1 MSKSALIMWGGWD
14 GHTPKETGELL
25 AGQLKDNGFEVRIE
39 NSLKPLEDGEALKK
53 LNLIV
58 PMWTMGEMSNEQWT
72 GLQQA
77 IHDAGVGLAGLHGGM
92 GDAFR
97 GRVEYQWL
105 VGGQFLGHPYVGEY
119 KVKLT
124 PKAKASPIT
133 QGMPKMFKYSSEQYY
148 MGIDPAVSIL
158 AYTPYKFE
166 GQKCKMPV
174 VWTKTWGKG
183 RVFYSALGHSAEELR
198 KYPEVI
204 AMTTRGMLWAARA

>member
-1 MSKSALIMWGGWD
+1 MGKTALVMWGGWD

-25 AGQLKDNGFEVRIE
+25 AGKLKANGFEVRIE
-39 NSLKPLEDGEALKK
+39 NSLQPLEDGEAVKK

-58 PMWTMGEMSNEQWT
+58 PMWTMGEMSNAQWN
-72 GLQQA
+72 GLHQA
-77 IHDAGVGLAGLHGGM
+77 VHDAGVGLGGVHGGM

-119 KVKLT
+119 TVKLT
-124 PKAKASPIT
+124 AQASPIT
-133 QGMPKMFKYSSEQYY
+133 QGMPKSFKYKSEQYY
-148 MGIDPAVSIL
+148 MGIDPGVNIL
-158 AYTPYKFE
+158 AYTRYKHE

-174 VWTKTWGKG
+174 VWTKTWGQG

-198 KYPEVI
+198 SYPEVVE
-204 AMTTRGMLWAARA
+204 MTTRGLLWAARE